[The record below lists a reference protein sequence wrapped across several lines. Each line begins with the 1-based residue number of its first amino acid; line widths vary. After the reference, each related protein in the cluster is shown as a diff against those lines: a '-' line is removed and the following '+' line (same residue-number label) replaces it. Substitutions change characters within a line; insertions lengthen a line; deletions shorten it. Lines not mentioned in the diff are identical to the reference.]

1 MQIRRLAIAVMVLAS
16 ASFLLYGCAS
26 ADLAG
31 LAPAGPPSASASGDL
46 QAQRFDQGAYVLT
59 TSIYGANVDLMQG
72 SSGTPVKQY
81 QLLWDDLV
89 ASGLHGFSTSLSY
102 IVSPSTDQLLEVDK
116 ANSQTREVAMI
127 IASITG
133 SRSDGAGNR
142 AFAPWLYSLP
152 VWIFL
157 PGVSTDWIPTYA
169 NWGDTVCAAQYNVG
183 GNAAPST
190 WDLWIG
196 GTLMKVS
203 QSCAQLFWDPGI
215 LPGVHRG

>member
-1 MQIRRLAIAVMVLAS
+1 MQIRRLVIAVMVLAG

-102 IVSPSTDQLLEVDK
+102 IVSPSTDQLLEVEK
-116 ANSQTREVAMI
+116 ANSQTREVAML
-127 IASITG
+127 IAAITG
-133 SRSDGAGNR
+133 SRSGGAGNR
-142 AFAPWLYSLP
+142 AFAPWLYALP
-152 VWIFL
+152 VWLFL
-157 PGVSTDWIPTYA
+157 PGVSTDWISTYA
-169 NWGDTVCAAQYNVG
+169 NWGDTLCAAQYNVG
-183 GNAAPST
+183 GNATPST

-196 GTLMKVS
+196 GTLMKVN
-203 QSCAQLFWDPGI
+203 QACVQLFWDPGI